1 MNAIEKALW
10 FIESHFASEI
20 TLEDLAKSGGV
31 SRFYITRAFG
41 AATGRSIMRYV
52 RGRRLTEAAK
62 ALSGGA
68 PDILSVA
75 LDAGYGSHEAF
86 TRAFRDEFGVT
97 PETIRA
103 HGHLRKIELVGPTKM
118 DERLLTKL
126 ESPRLVSS
134 KRLLIAGL
142 GERYTWETSA
152 GIPSQWQRFLPYLDH
167 IPGQLGGIAYGVC
180 CNSDDTGNF
189 DYVCGVEVEDFSRLP
204 ADWSRL
210 RIPEQRYA
218 IFLQR
223 EHISTIRSTWNTIW
237 NNWLP
242 ESAYEVVDA
251 PNFERYG
258 DDFDSTTG
266 REVLKYGYR
275 SRRAANRSR
284 RSYGADSHRLNR
296 ARAQRYR
303 NHSKERSHAESVAS
317 RSCKRMSQADRRV

>member
-1 MNAIEKALW
+1 
-10 FIESHFASEI
+10 
-20 TLEDLAKSGGV
+20 V
-31 SRFYITRAFG
+31 TRAFG
-41 AATGRSIMRYV
+41 AATGLSIMRYV

-62 ALSGGA
+62 ALSNGA

-86 TRAFRDEFGVT
+86 TRAFHDEFGAT

-103 HGHLRKIELVGPTKM
+103 QGHLKKMELVGPIKM
-118 DERLLTKL
+118 DETLMIKL
-126 ESPRLVSS
+126 ESPRFVSG

-152 GIPSQWQRFLPYLDH
+152 GIPSQWQRFLPHLSQ
-167 IPGQLGGIAYGVC
+167 ILGQLGRTAYGVC
-180 CNSDDTGNF
+180 CNSDDAGNF
-189 DYVCGVEVEDFSRLP
+189 DYVCGVEVKDFSRLP
-204 ADWSRL
+204 ADWSRV

-242 ESAYEVVDA
+242 ESGYEVVDA

-258 DDFDSTTG
+258 DDFDSVTG
-266 REVLKYGYR
+266 RGGFEIWIPIKTC
-275 SRRAANRSR
+275 
-284 RSYGADSHRLNR
+284 
-296 ARAQRYR
+296 
-303 NHSKERSHAESVAS
+303 SKP
-317 RSCKRMSQADRRV
+317 